1 MARVNLYV
9 DGLNLYNGAL
19 RGSSYRWLDL
29 GKLSRALLQ
38 PDDSVQRIRYFT
50 ALIDARSGP
59 GGLRRQ
65 KAYIRALVSIACLT
79 VHFGSFVT
87 HARTM
92 PRTDGGGMVEVLR
105 TDEKR
110 SDVNLASH
118 LLLDACA
125 GEFEKALVI
134 SNDSDFA
141 FPVHAVRER
150 FGRTIGV
157 SCPIV
162 RPGRRAARPLVRVAS
177 FTSHI
182 TRKHRKL
189 LRDSQ
194 FPDPVIDSTG
204 RPIHKPPTW

>member
-1 MARVNLYV
+1 MATVNVYV

-19 RGSSYRWLDL
+19 RDTPYRWLDVR
-29 GKLSRALLQ
+29 KLSRALLK
-38 PDDSVQRIRYFT
+38 PDDEVRRIRYFT
-50 ALIDARSGP
+50 ALVDDRP
-59 GGLRRQ
+59 GSNGRRRQ
-65 KAYIRALVSIACLT
+65 KSYLRALRSIAGLS
-79 VHFGSFVT
+79 VHRGSFVT

-92 PRTDGGGMVEVLR
+92 LRTDGAGMVEVFR

-125 GEFEKALVI
+125 GDFDKALVI

-141 FPVHAVRER
+141 FPVRAVREL
-150 FGRTIGV
+150 FGLTIGV
-157 SCPIV
+157 SCPVV
-162 RPGRRAARPLVRVAS
+162 RAGRRPARPLVNAAS

-182 TRKHRKL
+182 TRTRRRL

-194 FPDPVIDSTG
+194 FPDPVIDSNG
-204 RPIHKPPTW
+204 RPIHKPTTW

>member
-1 MARVNLYV
+1 MARVNVYV

-29 GKLSRALLQ
+29 EKLSLALLK
-38 PDDSVQRIRYFT
+38 PADDVQRIRYFT
-50 ALIDARSGP
+50 ALIDARSGH
-59 GGLRRQ
+59 GDRRRQ
-65 KAYIRALVSIACLT
+65 KAYIRALDSIACLT
-79 VHFGSFVT
+79 VHLGSFVT
-87 HARTM
+87 HAKTM

-118 LLLDACA
+118 LLLNACA
-125 GEFEKALVI
+125 GDFDKAPVI

-150 FGRTIGV
+150 FGHTIGV
-157 SCPIV
+157 SCPIA
-162 RPGRRAARPLVRVAS
+162 RPGRRAACPLVRAAS

-194 FPDPVIDSTG
+194 FPDPVVDSTG
-204 RPIHKPPTW
+204 RPIHKPPNW

>member
-1 MARVNLYV
+1 MVRVNVYV

-19 RGSSYRWLDL
+19 RGSAYRWLDL
-29 GKLSRALLQ
+29 EKLSRALLQ
-38 PDDSVQRIRYFT
+38 SNDHVQRIRYFT
-50 ALIDARSGP
+50 ALIDGRSGR
-59 GGLRRQ
+59 GSRRRQ
-65 KAYIRALVSIACLT
+65 KAYIRALGSIACLT

-87 HARTM
+87 HAKSM
-92 PRTDGGGMVEVLR
+92 PRTEGGEMVEVFR

-118 LLLDACA
+118 LLLDACV
-125 GEFEKALVI
+125 GDFDKALVI

-150 FGRTIGV
+150 FDRVIGV
-157 SCPIV
+157 SCPIA
-162 RPGRRAARPLVRVAS
+162 RPGRRAARPLVRAAS

-189 LRDSQ
+189 LRNAQ
-194 FPDPVIDSTG
+194 FPDPVIDPNG
-204 RPIHKPPTW
+204 RPVHKPTTW